1 MKDLG
6 WVQKNLIPH
15 LIDYTIECNYYS
27 EGDFGSLYAITFES
41 SQKGGYIHFWGSGW
55 FGVDVYDYE
64 KDEEVLNVLLED
76 NEIEDQD
83 QLLEKLKKILLPDME

>member
-64 KDEEVLNVLLED
+64 KDEEKIKTIKEANDKELNKFLSD
-76 NEIEDQD
+76 NVD
-83 QLLEKLKKILLPDME
+83 KLPF

>member
-27 EGDFGSLYAITFES
+27 EGDFGSLYAIIPKRMIYSFLGFRLVWS
-41 SQKGGYIHFWGSGW
+41 RC
-55 FGVDVYDYE
+55 
-64 KDEEVLNVLLED
+64 L
-76 NEIEDQD
+76 
-83 QLLEKLKKILLPDME
+83 